1 MEDYTACSGTLWPNP
16 GGDPYNN
23 YNQSL
28 KDERLD
34 WKIDFNKPPKRRFTM
49 KKIIF
54 GAVLAVVGLSGMS
67 YGTGAFS
74 YLQTIWNQTTEA
86 IADEIPV
93 EFQIERAKTIM
104 TQLDPEIKS
113 TLTAVARKEI
123 EKEEIEVR
131 LADARERA
139 DNQKQELM
147 ATDEISDKTRI
158 LYVSHKTNQSTV
170 NSLEQL
176 NELKGQTILAGKKK
190 LLQLSQARKALEV
203 TIEELEV
210 RNETLK
216 LIQNERGTFEDSAIL
231 SEVQDIINSLSTR
244 IGVAEK
250 LLDIESTINQEAAA
264 DTGLDDEIA
273 AFIGTNKT
281 DEQIAANEL

>member
-23 YNQSL
+23 YNQHNYDKL
-28 KDERLD
+28 N

>member
-1 MEDYTACSGTLWPNP
+1 
-16 GGDPYNN
+16 
-23 YNQSL
+23 
-28 KDERLD
+28 
-34 WKIDFNKPPKRRFTM
+34 M

-113 TLTAVARKEI
+113 TLTSVARKEI

-139 DNQKQELM
+139 DNQKQELI

>member
-1 MEDYTACSGTLWPNP
+1 
-16 GGDPYNN
+16 
-23 YNQSL
+23 
-28 KDERLD
+28 
-34 WKIDFNKPPKRRFTM
+34 M

-54 GAVLAVVGLSGMS
+54 GAVLAVVGLSGVS

-74 YLQTIWNQTTEA
+74 YLQTMWNQTTEA

-104 TQLDPEIKS
+104 ARLDPEIKS

-123 EKEEIEVR
+123 EKEEIETR
-131 LADARERA
+131 LADARERT

-147 ATDEISDKTRI
+147 TTDKISDKTRI
-158 LYVSHKTNQSTV
+158 LYVSHRTNQLTV
-170 NSLEQL
+170 DSLEQL
-176 NELKGQTILAGKKK
+176 NKLKGQTILSGKKK
-190 LLQLSQARKALEV
+190 LLQLSQARKALEI

-216 LIQNERGTFEDSAIL
+216 LIQNERGTFEDSAVL
-231 SEVQDIINSLSTR
+231 SEVQSIINGLSTR

-250 LLDIESTINQEAAA
+250 LLDVENTINQEVAA
-264 DTGLDDEIA
+264 DTSLDDEIA
-273 AFIGTNKT
+273 AFIGTNKPEAQVAT
-281 DEQIAANEL
+281 NEL